1 MKKIDPCYE
10 KKNELISAK
19 AAKQIILDSSK
30 LPIKTESINLKE
42 SEGRIIAIDIKSKIN
57 LPLNNNAA
65 VDGYAFNYDDFKK
78 NNYRPLKVV
87 GISQPGNPF
96 KKKIRSGE
104 AIRIYTG
111 SLIINNSNN
120 LKIDTV
126 VMEEVCQNVNG
137 KLSIKRNVEKNSNIR
152 MLGEDIKEN
161 EVIYTK
167 GRKIRSVDLGFLA
180 SIGLKRLK
188 VYQKIKVGVFSSG
201 NEITENKTRDK
212 IFDSNKITIL
222 TFLKRLNCEVK
233 DLGIIK
239 DEFQETKKKLM
250 KATKSCDVII
260 SSGGIS
266 SSDID
271 QIQKIMNSY
280 GNLKFWKLAIKPG
293 RPLAFGK
300 LNKKYF
306 IGLPGN
312 PVAVIVTFLM
322 FVCPFIRKITGR
334 SEKIINY
341 NLISSGFNLKKKK
354 NRREWVRGF
363 IYKKKGELFLEKYSK
378 QGSGVLSSISNS
390 EGIIEIDE
398 KIETVR
404 KGDLLKFYK
413 YEELLN

>member
-306 IGLPGN
+306 VGLPGN

-354 NRREWVRGF
+354 
-363 IYKKKGELFLEKYSK
+363 K
-378 QGSGVLSSISNS
+378 
-390 EGIIEIDE
+390 
-398 KIETVR
+398 
-404 KGDLLKFYK
+404 
-413 YEELLN
+413 